1 MNGLLGIII
10 PESIVVTNLCTN
22 PSFETGTTGW
32 TTGGTN
38 TIAQSATQQ
47 RRGVY
52 SLKCTYADNDL
63 LASYAITITDV
74 DHVASVDVYVPST
87 YTGTQ
92 LTLTWTGYTSGTV
105 TAGTV
110 DMTKTDQW
118 QRVSC
123 SINPDSGDLAGTLTL
138 SETGTNGSAAEFI
151 YIDGVQIIALDH
163 DVTYID
169 GTQADCY
176 WTGTEHAST
185 SVRFANSREGGQLV
199 DLEDYNFYLEAFI
212 GSGMAGVSPLLQDS
226 GILPG
231 AIDAGEKIT
240 ARTMSVVGTVK
251 GTSQSNLHVNRQSII
266 DAIKSDRVKN
276 RQQFWLVYEGANS
289 TQPTRIKCKYAGGMT
304 TNEQIGFTE
313 KLGIRLVS
321 TDPFW
326 YEDGEQGV
334 VLDTNT
340 ELTYA
345 DYIVY
350 RDRDGV
356 WHSMPGVTGTV
367 RTIAQHPIT
376 KEIYIGG
383 HGLDIGGDADADY
396 LAKWNGSAW
405 VSVVAGITATAAPRV
420 YSLVFDSLG
429 NLYIGG
435 NFTDMGNTNGDY
447 IVKIDTAGN
456 ISSLGTGLNGACFSI
471 VIDKNNNLYVTG
483 QFTLAGGVANTAY
496 IAKWD
501 GSVWS
506 PLSTG
511 LSGPGGYKLLLDIN
525 ENLYVVGDFI
535 NVGDE
540 NGDYI
545 VKWNGTSFE
554 SLGTGANV
562 RLWGLE
568 IDIAG
573 NVYVGGEQT
582 TLGGVTVG
590 YLGKWNGQKWE
601 ALGDGVNN
609 YVYYI
614 KHYNNKLY
622 VSGAFTT
629 AGNLDLTDRVA
640 IWNGSTYTHL
650 DIDLPGTP
658 IVYALF
664 VDNQDNLYVGFD
676 TSGTAYSGA
685 VNTVTN
691 NSTTIA
697 YPKVTFHRN
706 GGTSATVAYLKN
718 ETTGATIW
726 LNYPL
731 QNGET
736 LTLDFNLTKREVIS
750 SSRGN
755 VVGTALLRNS
765 DFSDFYLLPGENKIN
780 AYVIEAGSPTVTA
793 LMNWKITHWSADG
806 SA

>member
-10 PESIVVTNLCTN
+10 PESTAVTNLCTN
-22 PSFETGTTGW
+22 PSFESGTTGW
-32 TTGGTN
+32 TKGGTN
-38 TIAQSATQQ
+38 TIAQSAVQQ

-52 SLKCTYADNDL
+52 SLKCTYANNDV
-63 LASYAITITDV
+63 LASYAITLTDT
-74 DHVASVDVYVPST
+74 DHVASVDVYIPSD
-87 YTGTQ
+87 YEGTE
-92 LTLTWTGYTSGTV
+92 LTLTWTGFTSATV
-105 TAGTV
+105 VAGKP
-110 DMTKTDQW
+110 DMTIRDKW
-118 QRVSC
+118 QRVHC
-123 SINPDSGDLAGTLTL
+123 HINPDSGDLAGTLTL
-138 SETGTNGSAAEFI
+138 SETGTNGDATEFI
-151 YIDGVQIIALDH
+151 YLDGVLIVALDH

-176 WTGTEHAST
+176 WMGQDHAST
-185 SVRFANSREGGQLV
+185 SVRLANSREGGRLV

-251 GTSQSNLHVNRQSII
+251 GTSQNNLHVNRQSII

-276 RQQFWLVYEGANS
+276 RQQFWMVYEGANS

-313 KLGIRLVS
+313 KLGIQLVS

-326 YEDGEQGV
+326 YEDGEQGA

-340 ELTYA
+340 ELADA

-350 RDRDGV
+350 RDSDGI
-356 WHSMPGVTGTV
+356 WHSMAGVTGAV
-367 RTIAQHPIT
+367 RAIAQHPIT

-383 HGLDIGGDADADY
+383 HGLNIGGDPDTDH
-396 LAKWNGSAW
+396 LAKWNGSTW
-405 VSVVAGITATAAPRV
+405 VSVIAGITGAV
-420 YSLVFDSLG
+420 YALKFDSSG

-435 NFTDMGNTNGDY
+435 VFTNLGDANGDF
-447 IVKIDTAGN
+447 IVMWDG
-456 ISSLGTGLNGACFSI
+456 SSLHSLGTGLNHFCYSI
-471 VIDKNNNLYVTG
+471 EIDSNGNVYAGGL
-483 QFTLAGGVANTAY
+483 FTLAGGVANTAY

-501 GSVWS
+501 GSVWT

-511 LSGPGGYKLLLDIN
+511 LNGDCFDIALDNNNNLFAVGNFTTAGVITGCGHVAKWDGSNWSKLNSGSDYYIQNCVVDKNG
-525 ENLYVVGDFI
+525 NLYVG
-535 NVGDE
+535 
-540 NGDYI
+540 
-545 VKWNGTSFE
+545 GTSLSF
-554 SLGTGANV
+554 SGVLAN
-562 RLWGLE
+562 RF
-568 IDIAG
+568 A
-573 NVYVGGEQT
+573 
-582 TLGGVTVG
+582 
-590 YLGKWNGQKWE
+590 KWNGQKWE
-601 ALGDGVNN
+601 ALGEGVNDW
-609 YVYYI
+609 VYFVNIFNEKIY
-614 KHYNNKLY
+614 L
-622 VSGAFTT
+622 SGKFTT
-629 AGNLDLTDRVA
+629 AGNLTLADRAA
-640 IWNGSTYTHL
+640 IWNGSTYAHL

-664 VDNQDNLYVGFD
+664 IDEQDNLYLGY
-676 TSGTAYSGA
+676 TTAGTAYSGA

-691 NSTTIA
+691 NGTTNA
-697 YPKVTFHRN
+697 YPKVTFKRS